1 MAFISRLIDESNSP
15 ILFTSKPSIPK
26 PGSLVRSRELN
37 RSVWDLGCCLQINGW
52 PLAGLGGM
60 PGWPPWA
67 EELPHGARGRERV
80 PHAALDTDHY
90 LLSCHRCERNEKAE
104 IANSHAPKVKSIR
117 MIEKL
122 GQNPKPPFPSIKKN
136 FFLEALQSEVKMKH
150 GNICH
155 NTWKD

>member
-37 RSVWDLGCCLQINGW
+37 RCVWDLGCCLQINGW

-67 EELPHGARGRERV
+67 EELPHGARGQERV

-104 IANSHAPKVKSIR
+104 IANSHAPKVRSVSVDEGISQHSQQDHLQPPDLLPFLAAPHCVAS
-117 MIEKL
+117 L
-122 GQNPKPPFPSIKKN
+122 GNGVR
-136 FFLEALQSEVKMKH
+136 L
-150 GNICH
+150 G
-155 NTWKD
+155 W